1 MSPEERDEMREYRRA
16 LVHTTANLLA
26 LKFAIRNNLPDV
38 YRLASANLRKEQ
50 LCTSML

>member
-1 MSPEERDEMREYRRA
+1 MSQKERDEMREYRRT

-38 YRLASANLRKEQ
+38 YRLASDNLRKENCYV
-50 LCTSML
+50 L